1 MESSAVR
8 LNDYIEDCH
17 DSKVFNELYKT
28 CVVVNT
34 VSVIVGEYFFLF
46 FTNIDIL
53 QYTVDIL
60 QYLLQYTVFY
70 L

>member
-8 LNDYIEDCH
+8 LNDYIEVCH

-34 VSVIVGEYFFLF
+34 VSVIVGEYFYFYFLQIYTF
-46 FTNIDIL
+46 YNIL
-53 QYTVDIL
+53 YT
-60 QYLLQYTVFY
+60 FY
-70 L
+70 NIF

>member
-8 LNDYIEDCH
+8 LNDYIEVCH
-17 DSKVFNELYKT
+17 DSKVFNKLYKT

-53 QYTVDIL
+53 QNTVDIL

>member
-8 LNDYIEDCH
+8 LNDYIEVCH
-17 DSKVFNELYKT
+17 DGKVFNKLYKT

-53 QYTVDIL
+53 QNTVDIL

>member
-17 DSKVFNELYKT
+17 DSKVFNKLYKT

-34 VSVIVGEYFFLF
+34 VSVIVGEYFYFI